1 VSATTTRKLRKV
13 LVVNRGEIAVRVI
26 RGLRDRGI
34 RAAVVHSTVDRAE
47 LPVQLADEAYLIGD
61 APAATASYLKAADI
75 VELARRIG
83 ADAVHPGY
91 GFLSEN
97 AGFARLCRD
106 AGIVFIGPTP
116 EAIAA
121 MGSKIESRRL
131 AIEQGVPVVP
141 GGDQPL
147 PDLPSA
153 ERAAAAMGYPVML
166 KAAAGGGGKG
176 MRMVA
181 TPSDLPSSFRAARSE
196 ALASFGDDAV
206 YVEKFLVRPRH
217 VEIQVFGD
225 EHGNVISLG
234 ERECSLQRRHQKVV
248 EEAPSPVLT
257 PELRRAMGAA
267 AVKAAAA
274 VRYVGAGTVEFLL
287 DSDGRFY
294 FLEMNTRLQVEHP
307 VTELVT
313 GIDLVQAQLQ
323 VAEGAPLDREWHDV
337 EPRGHAIEVRVYA
350 EDPFHGFVPSPG
362 LITVLRLPEGPGVRN
377 DFGVREGS
385 RVTIYYDPMLGKLI
399 VWGHDRAQALRRL
412 GRALEELR
420 VEGIHTTVPLYR
432 ALLADAD
439 FLAGRLD
446 IEMLDRKLEAGEL
459 RPTLAAAENGE
470 TPIAVIAAAVEHM
483 SSATSRAGVAGGDD
497 NGAGIRRNGWREQ
510 GRRDALRSNAW
521 NW

>member
-1 VSATTTRKLRKV
+1 
-13 LVVNRGEIAVRVI
+13 
-26 RGLRDRGI
+26 
-34 RAAVVHSTVDRAE
+34 
-47 LPVQLADEAYLIGD
+47 
-61 APAATASYLKAADI
+61 
-75 VELARRIG
+75 
-83 ADAVHPGY
+83 
-91 GFLSEN
+91 
-97 AGFARLCRD
+97 
-106 AGIVFIGPTP
+106 
-116 EAIAA
+116 
-121 MGSKIESRRL
+121 
-131 AIEQGVPVVP
+131 
-141 GGDQPL
+141 
-147 PDLPSA
+147 
-153 ERAAAAMGYPVML
+153 
-166 KAAAGGGGKG
+166 

-181 TPSDLPSSFRAARSE
+181 SPADLSSAFRAARSE

-217 VEIQVFGD
+217 VEIQVLGD

-257 PELRRAMGAA
+257 PELRRAMGAE
-267 AVKAAAA
+267 AVKAAASVA
-274 VRYVGAGTVEFLL
+274 YVGAGTVEFLL
-287 DSDGRFY
+287 DQDGRFY

-323 VAEGAPLDREWHDV
+323 IAEGAPLEREWYEV

-362 LITVLRLPEGPGVRN
+362 LITLLRLPEGPGVRN

-399 VWGHDRAQALRRL
+399 VWGRDRAQAMDRL

-439 FLAGRLD
+439 FIAGRLD

-459 RPTLAAAENGE
+459 RPAPAAGANGE
-470 TPIAVIAAAVEHM
+470 APIAIIAAAVEHFT
-483 SSATSRAGVAGGDD
+483 SATSRAGVGDGD
-497 NGAGIRRNGWREQ
+497 NGVGQRRGGWREQ
-510 GRRDALRSNAW
+510 ARRDALRSNPW
-521 NW
+521 IW